1 MNIIAL
7 FVTMIINSG
16 GKIFDVILS
25 SVFFFDLPVWYI
37 YTDRTQ
43 REI

>member
-7 FVTMIINSG
+7 FVTMVINSG
-16 GKIFDVILS
+16 RKIFDVILS
-25 SVFFFDLPVWYI
+25 SVIVFDLPVWYI
-37 YTDRTQ
+37 YADRTQ